1 MILEKTVDLVKQIYK
16 IHKIVPPKVTKVV
29 IGLGYTG
36 VEVAGYA
43 YEPFLGLASTLP
55 TIINKTEC
63 SKRSFAGE
71 LTNKPLSELLDWS
84 LKSPSLEKIIGIATL
99 NAISQHILKIMNPYK
114 KLEGNLLDHI
124 NLKEDSK
131 VTFIGF
137 IIPLIHAVGKISQNV
152 TVVEDYLSISPDY
165 TNLNLKQNLNQ
176 LEDEDLFVDILFC
189 TGTSL
194 INDTFESILQKFR
207 RKAQK
212 IIMIGPTAS
221 MIPDILFDYGVDI
234 IGGMK
239 IINSEATIQIL
250 QEGGGTKMFKKYGK
264 KYNLVSE

>member
-1 MILEKTVDLVKQIYK
+1 MILEKTINLVKQIYR

-36 VEVAGYA
+36 VEVTGYA

-63 SKRSFAGE
+63 SKISFAGK
-71 LTNKPLSELLDWS
+71 LTNKPLNELLNWS

-99 NAISQHILKIMNPYK
+99 NAISQHILKIINPYK
-114 KLEGNLLDHI
+114 KLKGSILDHLNI
-124 NLKEDSK
+124 NKNSK
-131 VTFIGF
+131 VSFIGF
-137 IIPLIHAVGKISQNV
+137 IKPLIQEVGKISQNI
-152 TVVEDYLSISPDY
+152 TIVEDCLSISLEDN
-165 TNLNLKQNLNQ
+165 TFNLKQNLNQ
-176 LEDEDLFVDILFC
+176 LNDEDLFVDILFC

-207 RKAQK
+207 RKARK
-212 IIMIGPTAS
+212 IILVGPTAS

-239 IINSEATIQIL
+239 IINSEATFQIL
-250 QEGGGTKMFKKYGK
+250 QEGGGTKIFKKYGK
-264 KYNLVSE
+264 KYNLVFE